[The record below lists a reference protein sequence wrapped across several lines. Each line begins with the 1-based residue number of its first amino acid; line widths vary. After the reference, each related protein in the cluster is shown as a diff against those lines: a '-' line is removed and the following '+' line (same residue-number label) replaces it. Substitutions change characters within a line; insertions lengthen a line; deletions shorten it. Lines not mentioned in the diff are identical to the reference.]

1 MESNGIGV
9 SSSPNAA
16 NEPGPIGENL
26 SPNAAS
32 RVPPG
37 VSQLP
42 YALIPGVPPERVATF
57 SSFSSCRP
65 PELANETAMRAG
77 CCCFS
82 GVVDP
87 ASSPGLGVAELLL
100 PLVSHSVLR
109 RFLGGGELRGGGG
122 EGPRG

>member
-1 MESNGIGV
+1 MVSNGIGF
-9 SSSPNAA
+9 SSSPNPA

-42 YALIPGVPPERVATF
+42 YALIPGVPWKRGDFFIFFVF
-57 SSFSSCRP
+57 SSSGIGER
-65 PELANETAMRAG
+65 NGDGAG
-77 CCCFS
+77 CFFS

-87 ASSPGLGVAELLL
+87 SSSPGLGAAELLL
-100 PLVSHSVLR
+100 PLASHSVLR
-109 RFLGGGELRGGGG
+109 RFLGGGELRGRGGD
-122 EGPRG
+122 GPR